1 MYAANP
7 FIWLI
12 LEILD
17 LYTWVIIA
25 AVVASWLVT
34 FRVINVYNSFARSV
48 LGALEAMTEPVFR
61 QVRRV
66 VPIVGGLDLSPLIVL
81 IAVMF
86 LQRLVIWL
94 SAGGLS

>member
-1 MYAANP
+1 MYALNP
-7 FIWLI
+7 FVWLT

-34 FRVINVYNSFARSV
+34 FRVINVYNSFARSI
-48 LGALEAMTEPVFR
+48 LKALETMTEPVFR

-94 SAGGLS
+94 SAGGLF

>member
-1 MYAANP
+1 MYAVNP
-7 FIWLI
+7 FVWLI

-25 AVVASWLVT
+25 AVIASWLVT
-34 FRVINVYNSFARSV
+34 FRVINVYNAFARSI
-48 LGALEAMTEPVFR
+48 LRALEAMTEPVFA

-66 VPIVGGLDLSPLIVL
+66 IPIVGGLDLSPLIVL
-81 IAVMF
+81 IGVMF

-94 SAGGLS
+94 TAGGAF